1 MWGLVSKFFSW
12 AYLRQPLIC
21 PAIVCPRLWIK
32 TMCAIF
38 LSQPCDHFC
47 RYDEAIQMCDHGL
60 LKVADL
66 EDAKRTELKDS
77 RSRAE
82 KLRKEVERNARREAA
97 ARKKKEREHAEL
109 LGLIKA
115 RGVKVTAKM
124 EFGAIAS

>member
-1 MWGLVSKFFSW
+1 
-12 AYLRQPLIC
+12 
-21 PAIVCPRLWIK
+21 
-32 TMCAIF
+32 
-38 LSQPCDHFC
+38 
-47 RYDEAIQMCDHGL
+47 MCDHGL
-60 LKVADL
+60 QKVADL

-97 ARKKKEREHAEL
+97 AHNKKEREHAEL

-124 EFGAIAS
+124 EFGAIVPRLAAILKGFPDIVRLEA